1 MARAADTSEMLEH
14 AFPDNSS
21 ERGAGG
27 STERASRP
35 TPVSRAARKI
45 VQLDDLLAKR
55 RQCGTMGL
63 KIVHCHGCFDIVHP
77 GHIRHLRQARAQGDL
92 LLVSITSDET
102 FGKRGGKPLIPE
114 HLRAENLAELDCV
127 DLVLIDRHDTASEL
141 LARVKPDVF
150 VKGKEY
156 ETNSDPRFAQE
167 RQIVEAAGG
176 RVVFTSG
183 DVVFSSTALIG
194 TLERAMDPFH
204 ARISHLAADERL
216 SRMNLQRTID
226 GFRNKRVLVIGES
239 ILDTYVHC
247 DQPEVA
253 AESPVMTLRPVGR
266 TMYDGGAAVIARHL
280 RHLGAQVSLLTGL
293 PQSAGGEAMH
303 HRLTAEAIA
312 VESVTLSGELAEKQ
326 RFLVG
331 QQKVMKLNVLS
342 PIVLDAA
349 VQDSI
354 LGKACEIA
362 AGGVDAVIIADFGNG
377 FLSSPLITRLCRA
390 LREKTGVLAGDIS
403 GRRGNLAAFTNADL
417 LTPGEQEARDAL
429 RCYDAGLSALAW
441 HLLSTTATRGAILK
455 LGPEGCVA
463 CTQTPVADLSVA
475 TLKMAI
481 GGVSDDGEF
490 KSRISTEHVP
500 SLGAIPLDPLGCGD
514 AMLAAATLSLATGGD
529 MLMAAVIGS
538 LAAAVHAGRM
548 GNPALASGD
557 LLAATSRLVP
567 PRLAMTTNSRGVAAA
582 G

>member
-1 MARAADTSEMLEH
+1 MPEH
-14 AFPDNSS
+14 LFPDHSS
-21 ERGAGG
+21 ERDPDG
-27 STERASRP
+27 SAERRSRP
-35 TPVSRAARKI
+35 TPISRAARKI
-45 VQLDDLLAKR
+45 VQLDDLLTKR

-102 FGKRGGKPLIPE
+102 FSKRGGKPLIPE

-141 LARVKPDVF
+141 LTRVKPDVF

-156 ETNSDPRFAQE
+156 ETNSDPRFAHE
-167 RQIVEAAGG
+167 RRIVEAAGG

-194 TLERAMDPFH
+194 SLERAIDPFH
-204 ARISHLAADERL
+204 TRISRLAADERL
-216 SRMNLQRTID
+216 SRTNLQRTID

-239 ILDTYVHC
+239 ILDTYIHC

-293 PQSAGGEAMH
+293 PPSASGEAMH
-303 HRLTAEAIA
+303 RRLTADAIE
-312 VESVTLSGELAEKQ
+312 VESVSLSGELAEKQ

-331 QQKVMKLNVLS
+331 QQKMMKLNVLS

-349 VQDSI
+349 AQDRI
-354 LGKACEIA
+354 LESACEIA
-362 AGGVDAVIIADFGNG
+362 TGGLDAVIIADFGNG
-377 FLSSPLITRLCRA
+377 LLSAPLITRLCRA

-403 GRRGNLAAFTNADL
+403 GRRGNLAAFVNADL

-429 RCYDAGLSALAW
+429 RCYGAGLSALAW
-441 HLLSTTATRGAILK
+441 HLLSATSSRGAMIK

-463 CTQTPVADLSVA
+463 CTRTPIADAGNASPA
-475 TLKMAI
+475 MAA
-481 GGVSDDGEF
+481 GGVGDDGEF
-490 KSRISTEHVP
+490 QSRITTEHVP
-500 SLGAIPLDPLGCGD
+500 ALGAMPLDPLGCGD
-514 AMLAAATLSLATGGD
+514 AMLAAATLALASAGD
-529 MLMAAVIGS
+529 MLTAAVVGS
-538 LAAAVHAGRM
+538 LAAAVHAGRL

-567 PRLAMTTNSRGVAAA
+567 PRLTMTSTPRGVAAA